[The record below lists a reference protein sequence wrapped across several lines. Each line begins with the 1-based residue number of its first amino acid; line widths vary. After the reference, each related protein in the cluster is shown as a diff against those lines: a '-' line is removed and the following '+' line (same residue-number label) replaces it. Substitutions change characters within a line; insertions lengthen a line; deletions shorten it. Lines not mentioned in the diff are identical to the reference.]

1 MSQQEQRLM
10 QVLLAPVV
18 SEKSTYVGEKHKQ
31 IVFKVRTDAD
41 KFEVKAAVEKMFN
54 VEVTAVRIVNVK
66 AKVKRFAQILGK
78 RKAWKKA
85 YVSLKPGTDINF
97 LGTQA

>member
-1 MSQQEQRLM
+1 MSQQNQRGM
-10 QVLLAPVV
+10 QVLLAPIV
-18 SEKSTYVGEKHKQ
+18 SEKSTLLGDKYKQ
-31 IVFKVRTDAD
+31 VVFKVRTDTN
-41 KFEVKAAVEKMFN
+41 KIEIKSAVEQMFN
-54 VEVTAVRIVNVK
+54 IEVTDVRIVNVK
-66 AKVKRFAQILGK
+66 AKVKRFAQMLGK

>member
-1 MSQQEQRLM
+1 MSQQNQRGM
-10 QVLLAPVV
+10 QVLLAPIV
-18 SEKSTYVGEKHKQ
+18 SEKSTLLGDKYKQ
-31 IVFKVRTDAD
+31 VVFKVRTDAN
-41 KFEVKAAVEKMFN
+41 KIEIKSAVEQMFN
-54 VEVTAVRIVNVK
+54 IEVTDVRIVNVK
-66 AKVKRFAQILGK
+66 AKVKRFAQMLGK

>member
-18 SEKSTYVGEKHKQ
+18 SEKSTLVGEMHKQ
-31 IVFKVRTDAD
+31 IVFKVLQDAN
-41 KFEVKAAVEKMFN
+41 KTEIKAAVEKMFN
-54 VEVTAVRIVNVK
+54 VEVMAVRVVNVK
-66 AKVKRFAQILGK
+66 AKVKRFAQRLGK

>member
-18 SEKSTYVGEKHKQ
+18 SEKSTLVGEKHKQ
-31 IVFKVRTDAD
+31 IVFKVLNDAN
-41 KFEVKAAVEKMFN
+41 KTEIKAAVEKMFN
-54 VEVTAVRIVNVK
+54 VEVIAVRVVNVK
-66 AKVKRFAQILGK
+66 AKVKRFAQRLGK

-85 YVSLKPGTDINF
+85 YVSLKDRKSVV
-97 LGTQA
+97 

>member
-18 SEKSTYVGEKHKQ
+18 SEKSTLVGEKYKQ

-41 KFEVKAAVEKMFN
+41 KFEVKAAVEQMFN
-54 VEVTAVRIVNVK
+54 VEVTDVRIVNVK

>member
-18 SEKSTYVGEKHKQ
+18 SEKSTLVGEKHKQ
-31 IVFKVRTDAD
+31 IVFKVLQDAN
-41 KFEVKAAVEKMFN
+41 KTEIKAAVEKMFN
-54 VEVTAVRIVNVK
+54 VEVIAVRVVNVK
-66 AKVKRFAQILGK
+66 AKVKRFAQRLGK